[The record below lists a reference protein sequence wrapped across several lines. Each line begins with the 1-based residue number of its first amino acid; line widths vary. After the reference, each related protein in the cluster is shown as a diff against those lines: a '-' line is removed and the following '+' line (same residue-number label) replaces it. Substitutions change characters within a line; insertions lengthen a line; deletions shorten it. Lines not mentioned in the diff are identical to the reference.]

1 MITQFHKLTEEEQ
14 ELLYKVPVL
23 ISVLATCFCGN
34 QKRPNASAI
43 RSAYLKT
50 FMVNPILL
58 PCYNEIER
66 RFTELFE
73 RAIMQYFPFVEPMR
87 ITLIREMIR
96 ANRAISK
103 LDREYAQNLHQS
115 FEKYATHVKRTANIV
130 CSDLIFPTA
139 IPVLADK

>member
-1 MITQFHKLTEEEQ
+1 MITQFYKLTEEEQ

-34 QKRPNASAI
+34 QKRPNAQAI

-66 RFTELFE
+66 RFIGL
-73 RAIMQYFPFVEPMR
+73 
-87 ITLIREMIR
+87 
-96 ANRAISK
+96 
-103 LDREYAQNLHQS
+103 